1 MKKISF
7 VLFSI
12 ILLSCNGNNSV
23 RNQETL
29 DADSIATVDT
39 TVTPPMEEKTTPKE
53 ESKTINKVS
62 KNRKSGNQIAGIY
75 YCRKSGDRYIL
86 NHDYSGVFLPK
97 AGETCTIEWYKTGN
111 TVSVTFTGEMAFLG
125 TQILNYAEE
134 GHFLIE
140 KSEIYGYL
148 KYTKQ

>member
-1 MKKISF
+1 
-7 VLFSI
+7 
-12 ILLSCNGNNSV
+12 
-23 RNQETL
+23 
-29 DADSIATVDT
+29 
-39 TVTPPMEEKTTPKE
+39 MEEKTTPKE

-86 NHDYSGVFLPK
+86 NHDYSGLFLPK

>member
-1 MKKISF
+1 MVAKPLCPLYKN
-7 VLFSI
+7 I
-12 ILLSCNGNNSV
+12 IKP
-23 RNQETL
+23 L
-29 DADSIATVDT
+29 DRARY
-39 TVTPPMEEKTTPKE
+39 PEL
-53 ESKTINKVS
+53 
-62 KNRKSGNQIAGIY
+62 
-75 YCRKSGDRYIL
+75 RYIL
-86 NHDYSGVFLPK
+86 NHDYSGLFLPK